1 MKRYRIQLRG
11 ENFLLDLD
19 GEHGKFGFRA
29 SRVIKAET
37 QAEAERIAL
46 IRIHQELNRYA
57 PIVKNTPDAPRII
70 LEQVKELKFFHLT
83 GKNQSGGFDFVSE
96 EQADQ

>member
-11 ENFLLDLD
+11 ENFLLDMD
-19 GEHGKFGFRA
+19 GEHGKFGFCV

-37 QAEAERIAL
+37 REEAERIAL

-70 LEQVKELKFFHLT
+70 LEQVKELKFYNLSR
-83 GKNQSGGFDFVSE
+83 GEQSGRFEFVSE
-96 EQADQ
+96 EPTEQ